1 MTQTAALAARFRPVA
16 ALAPYVF
23 AGVTFASAALVFLVE
38 PMVARLILP
47 RLGGSAAVW
56 NTSLAFFQAAL
67 LIGYAYAHGLQ
78 RIGSPR
84 TQTLI
89 HGAVLLAAGLV
100 LPLHINANLG
110 DPPADH
116 PALWLLMVL
125 ALSIGPPFAALSATA
140 PLVQA
145 WFARRYAGRV
155 NPYPLYAAS
164 NLGSLLALLAYPAL
178 VEPRLRLSSQAVGWS
193 VGYGIFIL
201 AMAAIVAILWQVR
214 APAAA
219 GNKPIS
225 PGLVPGGRDHDRNA
239 SGAGVAAASPAVSRP
254 QGESE
259 DEGRRRGE
267 SGVSWADRLAWIALA
282 AIPSSLMLGV
292 TTFISTDI
300 AAAPFLWVAPLAL
313 YLLTFVIA
321 FQNRP
326 LIPRVLAA
334 FIQAPVFIA
343 CLLTLATPVD
353 GFAARIALHLAGFF
367 FAALV
372 CHQALVARRPEPEH
386 LTEFY
391 LLMSLGG
398 VVGGA
403 FNAFLA
409 PVIFTGVLEYP
420 LALLAAG
427 LARPWGRPRFSR
439 RQWALIAIGLG
450 AALTCLVLAHGHAG
464 PAGLAWLL
472 VPPVLAAFW
481 MRARAPVFVVTSLAL
496 VLATHALAPRETLI
510 EAERGFFGVLRLTRL
525 NVPGLGETRLL
536 AHGTTLHGAQAQ
548 DPAMHCR
555 PLAYYAPMTPIG
567 QVFSA
572 VQARTQDARIGVI
585 GMGAG
590 TVASYVRA
598 RDTLRFF
605 EIDPQVVAMATDPRR
620 FTYIRGCAGGPV
632 DWVIGDARLTLAR
645 QPADEFDLLLV
656 DAFSSDSVPAHLL
669 TVEAMRSYL
678 AHIKPD
684 GVVVMHL
691 TNRNLDLMS
700 PVAAIAKAAGGF
712 ALQQSYH
719 PPPGFTP
726 FTDSRED
733 AILIARDPATLTAF
747 EVGPRWLPAQDHGV
761 RVWTDDYSN
770 LFGALARRFEQRRRE
785 RR

>member
-1 MTQTAALAARFRPVA
+1 MTQTAAPAARFRPA
-16 ALAPYVF
+16 AAIAPYVF

-47 RLGGSAAVW
+47 RLGGSPAVW

-67 LIGYAYAHGLQ
+67 LVGYAYAHSLQ

-84 TQTLI
+84 TQTLV
-89 HGAVLLAAGLV
+89 HGAVLIAAALV
-100 LPLHINANLG
+100 LPLRVNVAMG
-110 DPPADH
+110 DPRPDQ
-116 PALWLLMVL
+116 PIVWLLGVL
-125 ALSIGPPFAALSATA
+125 ALSVGPPFAALSATA
-140 PLVQA
+140 PLIQA

-164 NLGSLLALLAYPAL
+164 NLGSLLALLAYPTL
-178 VEPRLRLSSQAVGWS
+178 VEPRLRLSIQALDWS
-193 VGYGIFIL
+193 VGYGLFIL
-201 AMAAIVAILWQVR
+201 GMAAIVAILWRVR
-214 APAAA
+214 PPLPGRLKTTPTVYPAT
-219 GNKPIS
+219 
-225 PGLVPGGRDHDRNA
+225 
-239 SGAGVAAASPAVSRP
+239 
-254 QGESE
+254 
-259 DEGRRRGE
+259 
-267 SGVSWADRLAWIALA
+267 WTDRLAWIALA

-300 AAAPFLWVAPLAL
+300 AAAPLLWVAPLAL

-326 LIPRVLAA
+326 LIPRGVAA
-334 FIQAPVFIA
+334 MIQAPLFIA

-353 GFAARIALHLAGFF
+353 GFAPRIALHLAGFF

-372 CHQALVARRPEPEH
+372 CHQALVARRPEPEQ

-398 VVGGA
+398 VIGGA

-409 PVIFTGVLEYP
+409 PVIFSGVFEYP

-427 LARPWGRPRFSR
+427 LARTWGRPRFSR
-439 RQWALIAIGLG
+439 RQWALIAVGLA
-450 AALTCLVLAHGHAG
+450 AALSCLGLAHGHGAPTYLG
-464 PAGLAWLL
+464 WLL
-472 VPPVLAAFW
+472 VLPILAAFW
-481 MRARAPVFVVTSLAL
+481 MRDRAPMFVVLSLTLAL
-496 VLATHALAPRETLI
+496 AAHALSPRENLI
-510 EAERGFFGVLRLTRL
+510 EAERGFFGVLRLTHVT
-525 NVPGLGETRLL
+525 VPGLGEARLL

-548 DPAMHCR
+548 DPAAHCR
-555 PLAYYAPMTPIG
+555 PLVYYAPTTPIG

-572 VQARTQDARIGVI
+572 VQARTQAARIGAI

-590 TVASYVRA
+590 TVASYVRSG
-598 RDTLRFF
+598 DSLRFF
-605 EIDPQVVAMATDPRR
+605 EIDPQVVAMAADPRR
-620 FTYIRGCAGGPV
+620 FTYIHGCADGPV
-632 DWVIGDARLTLAR
+632 DWVLGDARLTLAHE
-645 QPADEFDLLLV
+645 PADEFDLLLV

-678 AHIKPD
+678 AHVKPD

-691 TNRNLDLMS
+691 TNRNLELMS
-700 PVAAIAKAAGGF
+700 PVAAIAKAAGGY
-712 ALQQSYH
+712 ALEQSYR

-733 AILIARDPATLTAF
+733 AILIAREPAALTAF
-747 EVGPRWLPAQDHGV
+747 EVGPRWIPAQDHGV
-761 RVWTDDYSN
+761 RVWTDDYTN
-770 LFGALARRFEQRRRE
+770 LFGALIRRLQEKKAARR
-785 RR
+785 